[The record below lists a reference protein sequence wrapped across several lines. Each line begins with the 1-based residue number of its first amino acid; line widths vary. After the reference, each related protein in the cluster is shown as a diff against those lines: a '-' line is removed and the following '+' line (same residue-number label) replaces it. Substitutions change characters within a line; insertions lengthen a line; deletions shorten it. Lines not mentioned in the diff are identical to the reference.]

1 MKNNI
6 EHLKAIM
13 NVFIESKT
21 VFTTLDDLM
30 AQYPVQDDDD
40 NDFVHHYLLLIENQF
55 ISNKSGVYRYD
66 RFGLISSIGD
76 DNYIFSDAQIRL
88 TAAGHEF
95 YDTLISPSFTE
106 RLADFKDQPI
116 EVMKDVGKELIT
128 SYLKKK
134 FDIE

>member
-21 VFTTLDDLM
+21 VFTALDDLM

-66 RFGLISSIGD
+66 QFGLISSIGD

>member
-13 NVFIESKT
+13 GVFIESKT
-21 VFTTLDDLM
+21 AFTLLTDVLDK
-30 AQYPVQDDDD
+30 YPIQNDEG
-40 NDFVHHYLLLIENQF
+40 NDFVHHYLLLIENGF
-55 ISNKSGVYRYD
+55 VSNKSGEFSYGK
-66 RFGLISSIGD
+66 FGLTSSLGQM
-76 DNYIFSDAQIRL
+76 NFGFANSQIRL
-88 TAAGHEF
+88 TATGHEF
-95 YDTLISPSFTE
+95 YNTLTSPSFTE

>member
-6 EHLKAIM
+6 EHIKAIM
-13 NVFIESKT
+13 QVFIESET
-21 VFTTLDDLM
+21 VFTSLTDVM
-30 AQYPVQDDDD
+30 SKYPIQGDGN
-40 NDFVHHYLLLIENQF
+40 NDFVHHYLLLIENGF
-55 ISNKSGVYRYD
+55 VSNRAGEFSYSK
-66 RFGLISSIGD
+66 FGLTSCIGET
-76 DNYIFSDAQIRL
+76 NFRFSNAQIRL